1 MTRVTRHGWKGV
13 HAPAR
18 VDHVQIA
25 AADRSGESSHEN
37 LAVFDLRYC
46 DFRATN
52 HAALGRYCSTHFP
65 VRDGHLRVSR

>member
-1 MTRVTRHGWKGV
+1 MTGMTRHGWKGM

-25 AADRSGESSHEN
+25 PADRSGESSNEN

-52 HAALGRYCSTHFP
+52 HAEFRRYRSPHFS
-65 VRDGHLRVSR
+65 V